1 MCRFSIASFIL
12 SEIFMTKLCRL
23 KLVGPVIM
31 NQRVRVERV
40 ACVSDALVDVMT
52 HLD

>member
-1 MCRFSIASFIL
+1 
-12 SEIFMTKLCRL
+12 MTKLCRL

-52 HLD
+52 HLDWTESTSPTGYE